1 MANKQNFK
9 PDEWTKIFESTMLAG
24 MAVSAAEPSG
34 LWGALREAFAS
45 GCARRSEIERGVQ
58 RTH

>member
-9 PDEWTKIFESTMLAG
+9 VEEWTKILESTMLAG

-34 LWGALREAFAS
+34 LWGAQRGVCQQL
-45 GCARRSEIERGVQ
+45 CTRRSEIECWVQ